1 MTRFLDDSAKLSLAA
16 KAKAGDIRAAECNA
30 QRQHRGAD
38 RARAAS
44 DAELRMMPIPQ
55 METGIE
61 GVVIAVLLRLLFRFD
76 IDLTFTILAGV
87 GSRVA
92 TAYFGPSFVPP
103 DWWIAEIVIASSVT
117 LAILGSIQLVRA
129 T

>member
-1 MTRFLDDSAKLSLAA
+1 
-16 KAKAGDIRAAECNA
+16 
-30 QRQHRGAD
+30 
-38 RARAAS
+38 
-44 DAELRMMPIPQ
+44 

-76 IDLTFTILAGV
+76 IELTFAILAGV
-87 GSRVA
+87 GTRLV

-103 DWWIAEIVIASSVT
+103 DWWIAEMVIASAVT
-117 LAILGSIQLVRA
+117 LAIFGSIQIVRA